1 MDIPDEDRQ
10 TAYEVKII
18 IIVFMIGI
26 LTSYIVQTVFGKQ
39 YYKVGLRISALSI
52 YLLVSAMLGRI
63 LWNNYVTE
71 LFPFVKP
78 APSFEYILGLIIFLG
93 LVTNL

>member
-1 MDIPDEDRQ
+1 
-10 TAYEVKII
+10 
-18 IIVFMIGI
+18 MIGI